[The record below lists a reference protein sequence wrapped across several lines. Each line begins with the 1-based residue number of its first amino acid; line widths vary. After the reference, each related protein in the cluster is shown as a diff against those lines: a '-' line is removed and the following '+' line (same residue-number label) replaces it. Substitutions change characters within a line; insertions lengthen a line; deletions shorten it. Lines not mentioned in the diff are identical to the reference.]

1 METTNNVVSILT
13 GTVGIAMI
21 QDILGVIILIL
32 SIANILFNLGMRIYK
47 KAKEKKYDEIDDEIN
62 NAVENLEKLE
72 DKTNDKL

>member
-13 GTVGIAMI
+13 GTIGIAMI

-47 KAKEKKYDEIDDEIN
+47 KIKEKKYDEIDAEIN

>member
-1 METTNNVVSILT
+1 METTNNVISILT
-13 GTVGIAMI
+13 GSVGIAMI
-21 QDILGVIILIL
+21 HDILGIIILIL

-47 KAKEKKYDEIDDEIN
+47 KIKEKKYNEIDDEIN